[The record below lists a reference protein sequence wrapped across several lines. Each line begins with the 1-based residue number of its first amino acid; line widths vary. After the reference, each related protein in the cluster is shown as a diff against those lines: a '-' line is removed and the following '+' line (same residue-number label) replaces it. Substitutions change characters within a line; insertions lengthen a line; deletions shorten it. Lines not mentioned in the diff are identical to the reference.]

1 MRFATAFSKNGL
13 SKKPPTTGA
22 YRTSMMIKF
31 YEHLMA
37 EGRIKDDGAAAG
49 RLLELRERLKLIR
62 RARLG
67 YK

>member
-31 YEHLMA
+31 YEHLKE
-37 EGRIKDDGAAAG
+37 EGRIKDDGAAAD
-49 RLLELRERLKLIR
+49 RLLELKHRLKLIR
-62 RARLG
+62 RAKLG